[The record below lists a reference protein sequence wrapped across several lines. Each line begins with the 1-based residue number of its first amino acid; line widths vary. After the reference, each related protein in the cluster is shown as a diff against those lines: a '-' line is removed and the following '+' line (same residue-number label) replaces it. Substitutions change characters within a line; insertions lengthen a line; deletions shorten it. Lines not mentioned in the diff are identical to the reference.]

1 MMPGGMQQPPAF
13 GGMGMPNYYGG
24 QANQQIPNYGQYPGG
39 MNLQAATGAQN
50 MNAYTFMK

>member
-24 QANQQIPNYGQYPGG
+24 QPNQQIPNYGQYPGG
-39 MNLQAATGAQN
+39 MNL
-50 MNAYTFMK
+50 